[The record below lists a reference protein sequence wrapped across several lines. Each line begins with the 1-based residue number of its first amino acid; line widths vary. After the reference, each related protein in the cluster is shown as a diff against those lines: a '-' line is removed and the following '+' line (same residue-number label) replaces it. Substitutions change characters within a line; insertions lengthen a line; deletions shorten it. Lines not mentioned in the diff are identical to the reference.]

1 MYAPNMWE
9 RFRGAPVVVMAAWS
23 LASCDTP
30 ARSAAVPAPEAE
42 QVVSAALKK
51 LYMLSLIH
59 ICPVR
64 AVAVLAEGRIGTAL
78 RSQRAVRAFAVLVH
92 LLVVADGAIHLILN
106 GVAGSHVGRGPAGM
120 ALHAGDA
127 RMTRVGQFIGADV

>member
-42 QVVSAALKK
+42 QVVSAALKEF
-51 LYMLSLIH
+51 YMAPSAAPPQSPAQQKVVLQKTEEAS
-59 ICPVR
+59 
-64 AVAVLAEGRIGTAL
+64 ASAVLGMTEFLRAKGHDLGRTNENQL
-78 RSQRAVRAFAVLVH
+78 
-92 LLVVADGAIHLILN
+92 
-106 GVAGSHVGRGPAGM
+106 
-120 ALHAGDA
+120 
-127 RMTRVGQFIGADV
+127 

>member
-51 LYMLSLIH
+51 LYMTASAAPPQSDRKSTRLNSSHLGISY
-59 ICPVR
+59 
-64 AVAVLAEGRIGTAL
+64 AVFCLKKTFIQSASPQPPFL
-78 RSQRAVRAFAVLVH
+78 
-92 LLVVADGAIHLILN
+92 
-106 GVAGSHVGRGPAGM
+106 
-120 ALHAGDA
+120 AGDDRLPFPA
-127 RMTRVGQFIGADV
+127 PTHH

>member
-9 RFRGAPVVVMAAWS
+9 RFRGAPVVVMAACS

-51 LYMLSLIH
+51 LYMTASAAPPQSAAQQQVILQM
-59 ICPVR
+59 
-64 AVAVLAEGRIGTAL
+64 AEKASNGKELLLDHL
-78 RSQRAVRAFAVLVH
+78 RSEEHTSELQ
-92 LLVVADGAIHLILN
+92 
-106 GVAGSHVGRGPAGM
+106 S
-120 ALHAGDA
+120 
-127 RMTRVGQFIGADV
+127 